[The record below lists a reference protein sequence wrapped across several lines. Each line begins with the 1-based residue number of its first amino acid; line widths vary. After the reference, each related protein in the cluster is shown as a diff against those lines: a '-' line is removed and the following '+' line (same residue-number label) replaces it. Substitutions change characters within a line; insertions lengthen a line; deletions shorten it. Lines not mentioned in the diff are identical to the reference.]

1 MKPGVV
7 DDGEDSDKMG
17 FMDIDPLEL
26 ARQLTLLEFE
36 LFKTI
41 KPTEFLDQAWLS
53 KDKEKLAPGIMSM
66 TKWSTRVSSTI
77 LLIIDY

>member
-7 DDGEDSDKMG
+7 DDGEDSDKIG